1 MTQAYGIAVDAD
13 ARVYVLRRTQPKL
26 FRLDPDGMARTVAG
40 TGQPGYSGDGGPA
53 VSARLASP
61 NHLAVAADGTIYIAD
76 SGNSVVRK
84 VSGDGIITTV
94 AGSGERGF
102 GGDGGPALEA
112 RFDGLSAIAL
122 DAAGAIYVADFE
134 NDRIRKITA
143 AGVVS
148 TVAGT
153 GESRRNG
160 EGIAATA
167 ANIGQP
173 TGVAVDDRGF
183 LYIADQANNRI
194 RLVTP
199 DGILHTIAGTGRIG
213 RPVDGAPAEES
224 SIFIPDI
231 LCVGADGVVY
241 FPDHQNNAVRKLV
254 PITSE

>member
-1 MTQAYGIAVDAD
+1 
-13 ARVYVLRRTQPKL
+13 
-26 FRLDPDGMARTVAG
+26 MARTVAG

-53 VSARLASP
+53 TAASLASP
-61 NHLAVAADGTIYIAD
+61 NHLAVAADGTIYVAD

-84 VSGDGIITTV
+84 ISRDGIVRTI
-94 AGSGERGF
+94 AGTGERGF

-122 DAAGAIYVADFE
+122 DGAGAIYLADFE
-134 NDRIRKITA
+134 NHRIRKITA
-143 AGVVS
+143 AGVVT
-148 TVAGT
+148 TVVGT
-153 GESRRNG
+153 GQSRYNGDGIPAES
-160 EGIAATA
+160 

-194 RLVTP
+194 RLVTA

-213 RPVDGAPAEES
+213 RPIDGQPAEES

-254 PITSE
+254 PVDSN